1 MQCELCNHLYCL
13 QCFAKVKINREELQ
27 QKLAE
32 MTGKN
37 CLTCVVL
44 KHQNIK
50 REELFLLG
58 NKQLTNYLN
67 ENNISINNCKEKYHL
82 VDLIMENA
90 ERNGF
95 VSRNDIEKEH
105 NHENFVEQ
113 LRQAELMRQQEENQP
128 HSSQNSPSTSR
139 TETDNVNNTYNTD
152 NVNRNQTPNNTSE
165 GDSLRDNNVNENT
178 EETNVDNKEIRT
190 EMFLPGQTIIV
201 ENSLYVSGGEDVEQ
215 DNLENVEEPVVE
227 INVENSE
234 DQDTTLEEGTNT
246 ANTEN
251 SDQNTEDTETHENL
265 EQVRSLIIVFKI
277 VFYSGIRLI
286 YQTKRW
292 QLRRAEKTL
301 YLLLISHLIL

>member
-1 MQCELCNHLYCL
+1 
-13 QCFAKVKINREELQ
+13 
-27 QKLAE
+27 

-44 KHQNIK
+44 SHQNIK
-50 REELFLLG
+50 REQLFLLG

-113 LRQAELMRQQEENQP
+113 LRQAELMRQQEENQDQP

-139 TETDNVNNTYNTD
+139 TETDQDVGGNTD
-152 NVNRNQTPNNTSE
+152 NVNGNQTPHNTSE
-165 GDSLRDNNVNENT
+165 GEV
-178 EETNVDNKEIRT
+178 KT
-190 EMFLPGQTIIV
+190 EMFLPGQAVIV
-201 ENSLYVSGGEDVEQ
+201 ENSVDVFSEEEEEQ
-215 DNLENVEEPVVE
+215 DNLENVEEL
-227 INVENSE
+227 
-234 DQDTTLEEGTNT
+234 DADTILEEGTSVNT
-246 ANTEN
+246 GN

-265 EQVRSLIIVFKI
+265 DQVRSLIIVFKI
-277 VFYSGIRLI
+277 VFHSRIIFQNNISSGYYI
-286 YQTKRW
+286 K
-292 QLRRAEKTL
+292 
-301 YLLLISHLIL
+301 